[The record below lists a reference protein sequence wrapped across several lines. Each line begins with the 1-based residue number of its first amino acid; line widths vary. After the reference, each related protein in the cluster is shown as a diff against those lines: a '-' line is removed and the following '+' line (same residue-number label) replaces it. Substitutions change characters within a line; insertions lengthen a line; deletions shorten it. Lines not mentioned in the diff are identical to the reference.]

1 MKQLVVL
8 SGKGGTGK
16 TSVTACI
23 AGLASKEMTLVLAD
37 ADVDAANLELLLN
50 PRRRDTYQFTG
61 GFKASIDRE
70 ACISCGRCMEV
81 CRFGAVVHPDGDPD
95 AYSVDPVSCEG
106 CKSCYYQCPVNA
118 ISAERTVA
126 GTWYLSDSHC
136 GPLFHAEMFAGEEN
150 SGKLVSELKKAA
162 AGLCGSHDCGLVL
175 VDGPPGIG
183 CPVIAACAGADLAL
197 IVTEPGVSAIHDL
210 HRILQTL
217 VHFGI
222 QSSVC
227 INRSDINVS
236 RTEEIEESCR
246 NEGIPVLGR
255 IPYDDRV
262 TMAMCRGKTVL
273 EYDPA
278 SPASMAVLGIWKKLR
293 EFL

>member
-16 TSVTACI
+16 TSITACL

-50 PRRRDTYQFTG
+50 PERRDTYRFTG
-61 GFKASIDRE
+61 GYKASIDPE
-70 ACISCGRCMEV
+70 ACTGCGRCMEV
-81 CRFGAVVHPDGDPD
+81 CRFGAVVHPGGDPD

-106 CKSCYYQCPVNA
+106 CKSCFHQCPVNA
-118 ISAERTVA
+118 VSAERTEA

-162 AGLCGSHDCGLVL
+162 AELCRSGGCGLML

-210 HRILQTL
+210 HRMLQTL
-217 VHFGI
+217 AHFGV
-222 QSSVC
+222 QPSVC
-227 INRSDINVS
+227 VNRSDINVS
-236 RTEEIEESCR
+236 RTEEIEDYCCR
-246 NEGIPVLGR
+246 EGIPLLGR
-255 IPYDDRV
+255 IPYDDTV
-262 TMAMCRGKTVL
+262 TVAMCRGQTVL
-273 EYDPA
+273 EYDPG
-278 SPASMAVLGIWKKLR
+278 SPASKAVRGVWSRLSDIL
-293 EFL
+293 